1 MSRVKH
7 LRVTAHLRDMSQSGK
22 QGLTMM
28 WFIKQ
33 RKRSIQPEAAFPP
46 KPQPPPVARAA
57 EASVPAT
64 LVGQREIRFEVN
76 DVFETAQRRLS
87 FSSGVLQSL
96 RDWLSTCCPG
106 VASHGWVFKDVIDL
120 EADAHRCPDQCMVQ
134 KLLQRGC
141 HRGMLGFGGLEEAL
155 ADVRFLAI
163 RPHKT

>member
-96 RDWLSTCCPG
+96 RFGLCDE
-106 VASHGWVFKDVIDL
+106 KDG
-120 EADAHRCPDQCMVQ
+120 CM
-134 KLLQRGC
+134 K
-141 HRGMLGFGGLEEAL
+141 
-155 ADVRFLAI
+155 
-163 RPHKT
+163 